1 MAKNKTSIKT
11 DKLNTFQIV
20 EAYKNIRM
28 NLLYT
33 LVGSEKK
40 VVLVSSSLKNEG
52 KTTTAANLAM
62 SISQNGA
69 RVLLIDADLR
79 KSRQHKLF
87 RVPNQNGLSKLI
99 IDQCTIEEAIVKNVK
114 PGFDL
119 ITSGPLPPNP
129 SELLGSRKMR
139 ELFETLSKM
148 YDYILVDTPPLNI
161 VSDALTLVDA
171 AAGIVLVSRQKVT
184 QYSDIERAVDG
195 IEKVNGRLLGVVI
208 NDVKRRY
215 DTYADD
221 YYDYSSDRD
230 DD

>member
-1 MAKNKTSIKT
+1 M

-20 EAYKNIRM
+20 EAYKNIRI

-87 RVPNQNGLSKLI
+87 RVPNQNGLSKLV
-99 IDQCTIEEAIVKNVK
+99 IDQCTLSEAIVKNVK

-119 ITSGPLPPNP
+119 LTSGPLPPNP
-129 SELLGSRKMR
+129 SEILGSKKMK
-139 ELFETLSKM
+139 ELISQLADM
-148 YDYILVDTPPLNI
+148 YDYILLDTPPLNI
-161 VSDALTLVDA
+161 VSDALTLIDV

-184 QYSDIERAVDG
+184 QYSDLQRAVDS
-195 IEKVNGRLLGVVI
+195 IKNVNGTLLGVVI

-215 DTYADD
+215 DTYTDN
-221 YYDYSSDRD
+221 YYDYSSEKD